1 MRQRPEDESVMLCV
15 LVPCETLTGS
25 SEYQCA
31 QFDQPANNDW
41 YSRSVSENRRKQLS
55 LCTLRV
61 AIAYT
66 EGDNGRVLR
75 R

>member
-15 LVPCETLTGS
+15 LVPCETHTGS

-41 YSRSVSENRRKQLS
+41 YSRVG
-55 LCTLRV
+55 
-61 AIAYT
+61 I
-66 EGDNGRVLR
+66 
-75 R
+75 